1 MQKKYIEENI
11 FKWLMRIAAFTI
23 VGILILI
30 LSSILYKGIFH
41 LSWQMVTET
50 PKGGFYLGKE
60 GGILNAI
67 IGSLYLA
74 LGSTVLAFVISYP
87 IVIYINIY
95 AKASSWWTHIIRIFF
110 DILWGTPSI
119 VFAALGFTVMIFLG
133 AKTSLL
139 AGILIV
145 TLLIMPIIVRTL
157 DEIIKVIPKGLY
169 HASYALGIT
178 KWEMAI
184 KVITK
189 QSLPGIVTAL
199 LLAFGRAIGDA
210 AIVMFT
216 TGYTDRIPTSIFDS
230 TATLPLAIF
239 YQLGSSVEKV
249 RGRAYASALILV
261 LLVLCLSILSRYFTN
276 KYNKF
281 KVH

>member
-11 FKWLMRIAAFTI
+11 FKWFMRIAAFTI

-30 LSSILYKGIFH
+30 LSSILYKGISH

-74 LGSTVLAFVISYP
+74 LGSTVLAFVLSYP
-87 IVIYINIY
+87 IVVYLNVY
-95 AKASSWWTHIIRIFF
+95 AKASFWWSNIIRVFF

-119 VFAALGFTVMIFLG
+119 VFAAFGFTIMMFIG

-145 TLLIMPIIVRTL
+145 ALLIMPIIVRTL

-169 HASYALGIT
+169 HASYALGVT
-178 KWEMAI
+178 KWELAI
-184 KVITK
+184 KIITK

-216 TGYTDRIPTSIFDS
+216 AGYTDRIPTSLFDS

-239 YQLGSSVEKV
+239 YQLGSPVEEV

-261 LLVLCLSILSRYFTN
+261 LLVLCISVLSRYFTN

-281 KVH
+281 KVN

>member
-30 LSSILYKGIFH
+30 LSSILYKGISH

-110 DILWGTPSI
+110 DILWSTPSI
-119 VFAALGFTVMIFLG
+119 VFAALGFTIMIFLG

-145 TLLIMPIIVRTL
+145 ALLIMPIIVRTL

-169 HASYALGIT
+169 HASYALGVT
-178 KWEMAI
+178 KWELAI

-239 YQLGSSVEKV
+239 YQLGSPVEEV

-261 LLVLCLSILSRYFTN
+261 LLVLCISVLSRYFTN

-281 KVH
+281 KVN

>member
-30 LSSILYKGIFH
+30 LSSILYKGISH

-95 AKASSWWTHIIRIFF
+95 AKANSWWTHIIRIFF

-119 VFAALGFTVMIFLG
+119 VFAALGFTIMIFLG

-145 TLLIMPIIVRTL
+145 ALLIMPIIVRTL

-169 HASYALGIT
+169 HASFALGVT
-178 KWEMAI
+178 KWELAI

-239 YQLGSSVEKV
+239 YQLGSPVEEV

-261 LLVLCLSILSRYFTN
+261 LLVLCISVLSRYFTN

-281 KVH
+281 KVN